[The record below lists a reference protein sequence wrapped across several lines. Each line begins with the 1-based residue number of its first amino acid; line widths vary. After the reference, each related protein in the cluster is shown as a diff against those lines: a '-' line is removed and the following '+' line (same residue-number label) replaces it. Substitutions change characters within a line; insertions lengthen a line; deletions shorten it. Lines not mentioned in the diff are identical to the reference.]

1 MMDGLFGSN
10 LRSVIGKKETALRG
24 LAKRSKLVDEVDES
38 AIAAKFTTFDAADA
52 SQTALRLLD
61 SFFICDESGAA
72 VEVEA
77 LDTERPAEAEGA
89 ASARRRFC
97 AFGTVVALEPAKGK
111 EQPTF
116 YMPGGPLPQRKCT
129 ARQRVFLPSV
139 VDWCVEYSHDDPTVW
154 IVTECGAW
162 YKLGGPRWGMDLRPH
177 PDYAKHWAV
186 TARKV
191 EACIQLHRVLVDFL
205 PTKKTLSYRSSF
217 NEALARS
224 EADRHAALVQ
234 LCVVGKDDELGAAES
249 SSTAAAASVDHA
261 KIREGGV
268 YVTPA
273 ITADFVLTHEA
284 FIVKQL
290 LANDVPSATAGQSLI
305 APCAFVAKV
314 RQQSQVF
321 LRRKERERLRELK
334 LKMKEEEKKKAKA
347 DREAKREER
356 QRSKELVVEA
366 KRSVRRAE
374 STGERSSRGGISADA
389 RELAAV
395 HEMRLSLPTSSTW
408 WEAAADLQRW
418 HQRSIPVDAA
428 SADAEKSAAQLAGAA
443 VWPTPTIG
451 ALVPRYALP
460 TSLAVWELLSMFG
473 GKEMLK
479 LTPFVP
485 EVLQHALMCGLEN
498 PVVSESH
505 VALLTWLR
513 DEHTKQH
520 SARERA
526 AAVASEGYDRELD
539 VEFVLSRA
547 TASLW
552 RKSVVTQTTW
562 PEMLRQLMLLHGV
575 VNRRAFASY
584 GEYTKSLPAPLRS
597 VRCSTCTV
605 TFCVNPANDLTCSPS
620 YITI

>member
-1 MMDGLFGSN
+1 MIGLYGSN
-10 LRSVIGKKETALRG
+10 LDVEVGKKETALRG
-24 LAKRSKLVDEVDES
+24 LAKRSKLKDEADES
-38 AIAAKFTTFDAADA
+38 AIDAKFTTFDAADA

-61 SFFICDESGAA
+61 GFFLCDESGAA
-72 VEVEA
+72 VEIEA

-116 YMPGGPLPQRKCT
+116 YVPGGPLPQRKCT

-162 YKLGGPRWGMDLRPH
+162 YKIGGPRWGMDLRPH

-191 EACIQLHRVLVDFL
+191 EACIQLHRVLIDFL

-234 LCVVGKDDELGAAES
+234 LRIIGADDELAAAENAS
-249 SSTAAAASVDHA
+249 AASVDHA

-284 FIVKQL
+284 FVVKQL
-290 LANDVPSATAGQSLI
+290 LANDVASATAGRGLI
-305 APCAFVAKV
+305 AQCAFVAKV

-334 LKMKEEEKKKAKA
+334 LKMKEEEKLKAKA

-366 KRSVRRAE
+366 RRSVRKAE

-395 HEMRLSLPTSSTW
+395 HEMRLSLPTSATW
-408 WEAAADLQRW
+408 
-418 HQRSIPVDAA
+418 
-428 SADAEKSAAQLAGAA
+428 
-443 VWPTPTIG
+443 
-451 ALVPRYALP
+451 
-460 TSLAVWELLSMFG
+460 
-473 GKEMLK
+473 
-479 LTPFVP
+479 
-485 EVLQHALMCGLEN
+485 
-498 PVVSESH
+498 
-505 VALLTWLR
+505 
-513 DEHTKQH
+513 
-520 SARERA
+520 
-526 AAVASEGYDRELD
+526 
-539 VEFVLSRA
+539 
-547 TASLW
+547 
-552 RKSVVTQTTW
+552 
-562 PEMLRQLMLLHGV
+562 
-575 VNRRAFASY
+575 
-584 GEYTKSLPAPLRS
+584 
-597 VRCSTCTV
+597 
-605 TFCVNPANDLTCSPS
+605 
-620 YITI
+620 